1 MINFSNS
8 DPKILVIGDLII
20 DHYLWGTSDR
30 ISPEAPV
37 PVVKINNESTMLGG
51 AGNVLNNLKALG
63 AKADILSVVGDCKN
77 SLLMKSLLEKISINT
92 EYLITEK
99 NRITSKKSR
108 IIISQQQIVRFDQ
121 ENSSQINKSS
131 QEKILNYFKKL
142 VGDYD
147 CLLLSDYGKGLF
159 SNELTQSII
168 NIANLNNTKVLIDP
182 KGPDFSKYRG
192 SYLLTPNIKE
202 ASEATKIN
210 IQDDSSLKKAII
222 SLKSKCD
229 LNISLITLSNQGIA
243 VYDNEFR
250 THPTAA
256 RKVFDVTGAGDTVL
270 AALGFALASNCSID
284 ESVQFSNLAA
294 GVVVGKV
301 GSASA
306 TLNEISEYESRLNKS
321 TSDKH
326 IKTQKE
332 ITYLAQDLKKRGL
345 KIIFTNGCFDII
357 HSGHIK
363 YLEAA
368 KSFGDILIVG
378 INSDQSVSSI
388 KGKSRPINSEKDR
401 SLVLAALESVDYV
414 VIFNDDTP
422 YNLIRSIMPEI
433 LVKGGDYKNQKVIG
447 SDIVDE
453 LRLVE
458 FIDGKSTSKIINK
471 IKNI

>member
-77 SLLMKSLLEKISINT
+77 SLLMKSLLKKISINT

-108 IIISQQQIVRFDQ
+108 IIISQQQIVRFDR

-284 ESVQFSNLAA
+284 EAIQFSNLAA
-294 GVVVGKV
+294 GVVVGKG

>member
-92 EYLITEK
+92 GYLITEK

-108 IIISQQQIVRFDQ
+108 IIISQQQIVRFDR

-131 QEKILNYFKKL
+131 QEKILNFFNKL
-142 VGDYD
+142 VNNYD
-147 CLLLSDYGKGLF
+147 CILLSDYGKGIF
-159 SNELTQSII
+159 SFELTQSII
-168 NIANLNNTKVLIDP
+168 NIANLNNVKVLADP
-182 KGPDFSKYRG
+182 KGPNYTKYKG
-192 SYLLTPNIKE
+192 SYLLTPNLKE

-210 IQDDSSLKKAII
+210 IQDDSSLEKALI
-222 SLKSKCD
+222 SLKSICD
-229 LNISLITLSNQGIA
+229 LKISLITLSDQGIA
-243 VYDNEFR
+243 VFDDQFR

-270 AALGFALASNCSID
+270 AALGFAIASNCSID

-301 GSASA
+301 GSASV
-306 TLNEISEYESRLNKS
+306 TINEISEYESRLNKS

-326 IKTQKE
+326 IKTIDE
-332 ITYLAQDLKKRGL
+332 ITNLAKDLKKRGL

-363 YLEAA
+363 YLETA

-378 INSDQSVSSI
+378 LNSDKSVSSI
-388 KGKSRPINSEKDR
+388 KGSSRPINSEKDR
-401 SLVLAALESVDYV
+401 ALVLAALESVDYV
-414 VIFNDDTP
+414 VIFDEDTP
-422 YNLIRSIMPEI
+422 YNLIKSILPKTI
-433 LVKGGDYKNQKVIG
+433 VKGGDYKDQNVIG
-447 SDIVDE
+447 SDIADE
-453 LRLVE
+453 LRLVD
-458 FIDGKSTSKIINK
+458 FIDGRSTSKIINK
-471 IKNI
+471 IKNH